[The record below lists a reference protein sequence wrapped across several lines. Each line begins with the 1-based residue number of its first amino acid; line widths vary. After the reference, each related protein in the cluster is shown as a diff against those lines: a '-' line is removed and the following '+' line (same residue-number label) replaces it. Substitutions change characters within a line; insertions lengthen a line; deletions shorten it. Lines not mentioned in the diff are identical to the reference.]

1 MFSKI
6 CKINCASIVLCT
18 KKTQNYIQ
26 KNKFVKRSENNYSS
40 NYSWY
45 QQVIWKRIV
54 SLKIWELVS
63 FFESVLRSNLYRKKL
78 KRKNCR
84 LNIDKIFYSP
94 RQQLLL
100 RTLTNR
106 NCHLPRW
113 AKVFLLLFFAIFKK
127 EFLKM
132 RRNKCRLL
140 KCNPLINPSIVE

>member
-1 MFSKI
+1 MWV
-6 CKINCASIVLCT
+6 CKIKFCEHSLMHK

-26 KNKFVKRSENNYSS
+26 KNKFVKRSEIFYSF

-45 QQVIWKRIV
+45 QQVIWKRMV

-63 FFESVLRSNLYRKKL
+63 FFESVLRSNMYRKKL

-100 RTLTNR
+100 RTLT
-106 NCHLPRW
+106 RW

-132 RRNKCRLL
+132 RRTKCRLL